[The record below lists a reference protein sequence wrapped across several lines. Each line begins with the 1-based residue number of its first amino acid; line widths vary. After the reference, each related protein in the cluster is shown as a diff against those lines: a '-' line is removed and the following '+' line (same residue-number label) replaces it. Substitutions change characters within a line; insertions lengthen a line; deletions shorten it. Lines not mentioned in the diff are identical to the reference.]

1 MEKPK
6 TYYLFENLVLGGF
19 FIVMAGSDRM
29 ADYMLVEK
37 QDGTIEFWTNDE
49 DLRLRVLQNINDIEH
64 MINTGATR
72 KDICRKYGVS
82 SETLRR
88 FLAEMNISS

>member
-29 ADYMLVEK
+29 ADYMLDKTMRCTGGALSLTEDQAKVITSGE
-37 QDGTIEFWTNDE
+37 GAIIE
-49 DLRLRVLQNINDIEH
+49 
-64 MINTGATR
+64 
-72 KDICRKYGVS
+72 
-82 SETLRR
+82 
-88 FLAEMNISS
+88 